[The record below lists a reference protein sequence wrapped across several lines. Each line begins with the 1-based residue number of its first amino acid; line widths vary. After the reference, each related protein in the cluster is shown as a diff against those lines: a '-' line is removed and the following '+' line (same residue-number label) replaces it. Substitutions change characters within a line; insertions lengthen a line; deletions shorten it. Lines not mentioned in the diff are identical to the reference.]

1 MKNGIGRFD
10 RRKFVTGSMSLLAVG
25 SRAAAQRVPSRQ
37 AGTYVDPNF
46 AGDPIVGPFRPN
58 WESLKAY
65 QCPEWFR
72 DAKFGIWAHWSPQCV
87 PEQGDWYAR
96 GMYVQGSQQYEYHV
110 KTYGHLSRFGYKDI
124 CNLWHAENWNPEELI
139 RLYAKAG
146 AKYFVALGNHHDNF
160 DCWNS
165 KHQPWNAVNVGP
177 KRDIVGTWEKVA
189 RAHGLKFGVTFHGTP
204 GRVWREFMPVRYDS
218 DATGALKGVSYDGVL
233 TKADG
238 KGKWWDGM
246 DPQQLNGYPHDKGD
260 PCPDFV
266 DHFMLR
272 VQDIIDQYDPDL
284 LYFDDNCDW
293 DFDAG
298 APSGKE
304 LNVWLGIPELTPP
317 IMAYY
322 YNASIRRN
330 AGKLEGVFNIKNV
343 PKAVWGTLVRDFEM
357 SQAQGQQTA
366 PWQTDAC
373 IGGWHYSRWIF
384 ENHKYH
390 TPQSMVHLL
399 ADVVSKNGNLL
410 LNIPLPGHG
419 RPDTDEYAF
428 LNDFGEW
435 MRLNGE
441 AIYFTRPWKVD
452 AEGPTKGAGAKA
464 YGALPTY
471 VPGDIRFTTKGDTLY
486 AIALAWPE
494 NGKLV
499 IKSLSSDSPHY
510 PGKIARVGLLG
521 SESSLQWSRNSDGIT
536 VNLPSKQPC
545 NYAYVFKIN
554 SAGV

>member
-10 RRKFVTGSMSLLAVG
+10 RRKFVTGSMSLLALG
-25 SRAAAQRVPSRQ
+25 NRATAQRASSRQ

-110 KTYGHLSRFGYKDI
+110 KIYGHPSRFGYKDI
-124 CNLWHAENWNPEELI
+124 CNLWRAENWNPEELI

-165 KHQPWNAVNVGP
+165 KHQPWNSVNVGP
-177 KRDIVGTWEKVA
+177 KKDIVGTWEKVA

-218 DATGALKGVSYDGVL
+218 DATGALRAVPYDGVL

-238 KGKWWDGM
+238 KGMWWEGM
-246 DPQQLNGYPHDKGD
+246 NPQQLNGYPHDKGD

-266 DHFMLR
+266 NHFMVR
-272 VQDIIDQYDPDL
+272 VQDIIDQYNPDL

-304 LNVWLGIPELTPP
+304 LNVWL
-317 IMAYY
+317 
-322 YNASIRRN
+322 
-330 AGKLEGVFNIKNV
+330 V
-343 PKAVWGTLVRDFEM
+343 
-357 SQAQGQQTA
+357 
-366 PWQTDAC
+366 
-373 IGGWHYSRWIF
+373 
-384 ENHKYH
+384 
-390 TPQSMVHLL
+390 
-399 ADVVSKNGNLL
+399 
-410 LNIPLPGHG
+410 
-419 RPDTDEYAF
+419 
-428 LNDFGEW
+428 
-435 MRLNGE
+435 
-441 AIYFTRPWKVD
+441 
-452 AEGPTKGAGAKA
+452 
-464 YGALPTY
+464 
-471 VPGDIRFTTKGDTLY
+471 
-486 AIALAWPE
+486 
-494 NGKLV
+494 
-499 IKSLSSDSPHY
+499 
-510 PGKIARVGLLG
+510 
-521 SESSLQWSRNSDGIT
+521 SRN
-536 VNLPSKQPC
+536 
-545 NYAYVFKIN
+545 
-554 SAGV
+554 